1 MKKLNI
7 YKNITKILG
16 KEIVS
21 VYTNNIIALNRIE
34 LNRTENRTTDK
45 GMEKR
50 WMDLFVYVLL
60 KSKC

>member
-7 YKNITKILG
+7 YKNITKIFG

-21 VYTNNIIALNRIE
+21 VYTKNIIALNRIE